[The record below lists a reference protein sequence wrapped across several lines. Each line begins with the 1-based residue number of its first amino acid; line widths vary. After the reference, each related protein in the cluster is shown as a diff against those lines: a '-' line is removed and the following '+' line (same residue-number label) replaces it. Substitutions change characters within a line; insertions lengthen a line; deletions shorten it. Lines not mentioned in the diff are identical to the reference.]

1 MMGRKSHHAQTHG
14 CVAIITL
21 MYIPVVADG
30 SSRFDGN
37 GTRFSPASRSRDARG
52 FSWEFTSE
60 IRDGNLRGVYGVE
73 HHAASILI
81 EGPIA
86 DDGSAQLTAT
96 VWTGDKVY
104 VPGQDTPKGTEF
116 TYRIKGEFREGAGR
130 ERGSRAACI
139 YAFKKK
145 LGLFS
150 GLLRGASGIRR

>member
-1 MMGRKSHHAQTHG
+1 MG

-30 SSRFDGN
+30 SSRFDGKWD
-37 GTRFSPASRSRDARG
+37 TVLACEPFKDARG

-116 TYRIKGEFREGAGR
+116 TYRIKAEFREGRGKGTRIEGR
-130 ERGSRAACI
+130 PCI
-139 YAFKKK
+139 YAFKKN
-145 LGLFS
+145 
-150 GLLRGASGIRR
+150 